1 MKSIFYRLYSRILK
15 IVKDNENFVK
25 YASSGVVN
33 VTIPWLAIYFLVD
46 RLNTTDLLI
55 LTSVYATVQ
64 LGAFSDFG
72 LSKFFQLKA
81 RSSNITSFFYW
92 VLPRISVISII
103 VSLFLSVSFI
113 QLVKFEDI
121 NFIWFINIAGI
132 IFSAA
137 LRNLVCLKLELMGLY
152 FNSTMLK
159 LLFWMLFF
167 MPVYLLPQCD
177 MHEVFLISSILR
189 VLVIIIVI
197 NGITYSNRKA
207 EVLNYQLSKSNRV
220 DLRSI
225 LIFGLACLIGNSLDR
240 YWPGLISDSQTKISF
255 ILMMDIGIKTTFFA
269 GAFGQ
274 AKINEM
280 FQKGIDEGIG
290 KKFISYIS
298 LASGISFVIISLI
311 TINVTSGSQPD
322 KIIFLFLFLYIC
334 MFSANQIL
342 VPIGQ
347 RLVSVRIIANR
358 SLIGVILA
366 IIMISIGIYIESIL
380 FAICGLIVKAS
391 YEFVVY
397 SRTNNA

>member
-1 MKSIFYRLYSRILK
+1 MKNIFKRLYTRFFR
-15 IVKDNENFVK
+15 IVKNNENFVK
-25 YASSGVVN
+25 YAGSGVVN

-81 RSSNITSFFYW
+81 RSTNITSFFYW
-92 VLPRISVISII
+92 VLPRISVISIL
-103 VSLFLSVSFI
+103 VSIFLSISFI
-113 QLVKFEDI
+113 QLVNFEDI

-152 FNSTMLK
+152 FYSTMLK

-167 MPVYLLPQCD
+167 IPVYLLPQYT
-177 MHEVFLISSILR
+177 MHEVFLISSIIR

-197 NGITYSNRKA
+197 CSISLPNKKVG
-207 EVLNYQLSKSNRV
+207 VLNYKLSDSSKV
-220 DLRSI
+220 DLKSI
-225 LIFGLACLIGNSLDR
+225 LIFGFACLIGNSLDR

-290 KKFISYIS
+290 KRFVSYIS
-298 LASGISFVIISLI
+298 IASGISFFLISLI
-311 TINVTSGSQPD
+311 AISLTSGSQPD
-322 KIIFLFLFLYIC
+322 NILFLFLFLYIC
-334 MFSANQIL
+334 LFSANQIL

-347 RLVSVRIIANR
+347 RLVSVRTIANR

-366 IIMISIGIYIESIL
+366 IIMITIGIYIQSIL
-380 FAICGLIVKAS
+380 FAICGLITKAS
-391 YEFVVY
+391 YELFVY
-397 SRTNNA
+397 AREKNA